1 MTEDS
6 TIKMRELLAV
16 TFILL
21 VLNVRASDIA
31 REPVHQHV
39 ESDPDLE
46 NYLREAIEN
55 FREQMKVGIEAI
67 NMPVLDPLE
76 LKNLVI
82 NVAENLATM
91 DLSIKMMTVE
101 GLSSF
106 QFHHIYPDLESFFL
120 QVNLTLPN
128 VISWGNYSLT
138 GKLLKIFP
146 LKGNGNFQINITEGE
161 IGGTG
166 QLEFINSTL
175 QMTKLE
181 LDFTW
186 KKLEIFLENFL
197 GGGKFA
203 EVLQRLMPSVGKSVF
218 DNFKPNI
225 LKLMNEALINEV
237 NKELRK
243 PEVKKIIEGILPAE

>member
-1 MTEDS
+1 M
-6 TIKMRELLAV
+6 KVVLAV

-21 VLNVRASDIA
+21 ALQASGSDISS
-31 REPVHQHV
+31 ESVHNHV
-39 ESDPDLE
+39 EPDPDLE

-55 FREQMKVGIEAI
+55 FREQMKEGIEAI

-76 LKNLVI
+76 LKDLDI

-91 DLSIKMMTVE
+91 DLHIKMITVE

-106 QFHHIYPDLESFFL
+106 QFHHIYPDLENFFL
-120 QVNLTLPN
+120 QVNLTLPG
-128 VISWGNYSLT
+128 VISWGKYYLS

-146 LKGNGNFQINITEGE
+146 LKGNGNFQINVTEGE

-166 QLEFINSTL
+166 QLEFVNSTL

-186 KKLEIFLENFL
+186 KKLEIFLESFL
-197 GGGKFA
+197 GGGKFSD
-203 EVLQRLMPSVGKSVF
+203 VLQKLIPTLGKGVF
-218 DNFKPNI
+218 DNFKPEI

-243 PEVKKIIEGILPAE
+243 PEVKTIIEGILPAE